1 MKPEEKLKV
10 WNSRWGLEGAFI
22 ICRQCCRRQAKA
34 DWDSSFAHATDCI
47 SVSKNQIPWRE
58 INEIK
63 QGWEYSL
70 KYSVTPRIPRR
81 DK

>member
-10 WNSRWGLEGAFI
+10 WNSRWGFEGAFI
-22 ICRQCCRRQAKA
+22 ICWQCRRRQAKG
-34 DWDSSFAHATDCI
+34 DWDSPFAHATDCN
-47 SVSKNQIPWRE
+47 SVSTNQIPWRE

-63 QGWEYSL
+63 QEWEDSL